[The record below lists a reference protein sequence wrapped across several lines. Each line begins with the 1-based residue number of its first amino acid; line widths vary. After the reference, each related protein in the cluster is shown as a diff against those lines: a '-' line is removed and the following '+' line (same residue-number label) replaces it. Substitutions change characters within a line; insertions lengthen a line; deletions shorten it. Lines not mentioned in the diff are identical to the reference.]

1 MDDHTTY
8 TIFWPWHT
16 TLILTIAVS
25 SPGARHRCQAWSRTI
40 EAFRRRLG
48 IWCFFGGIWATKM
61 GSRSILMMYD
71 EISISIYFMIFPKF
85 QLHFQK
91 FTTTQIHQK
100 VSYAAILSL
109 RDALENARLG
119 RNWPPNFAPF
129 EKTLRSHSVWSP
141 TGSWKRMVPVMFLA
155 PKDETMRFAA
165 EIN

>member
-129 EKTLRSHSVWSP
+129 EKNPSKPFCLKPHWVLEED
-141 TGSWKRMVPVMFLA
+141 GSGDVFSTKRRDHAV
-155 PKDETMRFAA
+155 RCW
-165 EIN
+165 N